1 MLTPRPST
9 WARRHAPPAP
19 VRRLRRWMPLLTLLL
34 AIALLSRVALAEGD
48 WPMERAGLHRANRAK
63 VAGWERPDWN
73 SAA

>member
-1 MLTPRPST
+1 
-9 WARRHAPPAP
+9 
-19 VRRLRRWMPLLTLLL
+19 MPLLTLLL

-48 WPMERAGLHRANRAK
+48 WPMERAGLLRANRAK